1 MPLTAPAR
9 SALDWPGSP
18 YPGGAV
24 RQVRPLET
32 IVRAPRVFVF
42 RSLTAFGE
50 ASPCWERGLEP
61 QLVDQDGATLTVR
74 FHTRVLGRT
83 FSHLDAVR
91 LRPPEQIAYDRLPGS
106 RIDLR
111 AEVLLLPVDARSTRL
126 RVTAVVGVSL
136 PFASGLGERAVAA
149 LLRRSVGDLL
159 GHYRVTIE
167 AAARAAGLVEPD
179 DAPRARRLS
188 LHRHP

>member
-1 MPLTAPAR
+1 M
-9 SALDWPGSP
+9 
-18 YPGGAV
+18 
-24 RQVRPLET
+24 RQVIPLET

-50 ASPCWERGLEP
+50 ASPCWQRGLEP
-61 QLVDQDGATLTVR
+61 ELVEQEGTTLTVR

-83 FSHLDAVR
+83 FSYLDRVR
-91 LRPPEQIAYDRLPGS
+91 LQPPERISYDRLPGP

-126 RVTAVVGVSL
+126 RVSAVVAVSL
-136 PFASGLGERAVAA
+136 PFASGVAERAVIA
-149 LLRRSVGDLL
+149 LLRRSVNDLL
-159 GHYRVTIE
+159 GHYRLTIE

-179 DAPRARRLS
+179 DVPRTRLLS